1 MEDIEK
7 IENMWNRSLKMKIE
21 NMIRERDI
29 QKQMINST
37 IRESRYN
44 KRYKEVGI
52 EIENSNYLR
61 REILDIERMGD
72 KIRTYN
78 N

>member
-1 MEDIEK
+1 MR
-7 IENMWNRSLKMKIE
+7 EN
-21 NMIRERDI
+21 IREREKDI

-52 EIENSNYLR
+52 GIESSNYLR
-61 REILDIERMGD
+61 REILNIEGMGD